1 MISLDWLA
9 GEADYKECVAYLEAR
24 YADREAHWSLDA
36 VALGRMSTSSELPA
50 PAGEPRPLLAWAQDH
65 LDFSES
71 ECKLLL
77 KLWSAMR
84 QHAHEIPL
92 GSWRQLAKSRA
103 LLLLEVLGAG
113 GDGKRWFAKAA
124 GAETTEAFRVEVE
137 RWLGREVWVTWKLQV
152 PQELVGVIEQALIC
166 ALPHVLEDKDIT
178 GKPEDLVKERAHR
191 FRCLEAICVH
201 FVQTGG
207 AG

>member
-9 GEADYKECVAYLEAR
+9 GEADYKECVEYLERR
-24 YADREAHWSLDA
+24 YASPEAHWSLDA
-36 VALGRMSTSSELPA
+36 VALGRLHDAAPPPA
-50 PAGEPRPLLAWAQDH
+50 PFVDGRSLAVWAQDQ
-65 LDFSES
+65 LDLTESES
-71 ECKLLL
+71 KLLL
-77 KLWSAMR
+77 KLWAAMR

-103 LLLLEVLGAG
+103 LLLLEILSAG

-137 RWLGREVWVTWKLQV
+137 SWLGREVWVTWKLQI
-152 PQELVGVIEQALIC
+152 PQELVGVIEQALMC

-178 GKPEDLVKERAHR
+178 GKPEELVKERAHR

-207 AG
+207 A